1 MRGSMF
7 PIATATFAML
17 VATCPARAGAP
28 FVTDDPEPVGDGH
41 WEVYGFSQG
50 SHSREDSS
58 GTLLGI
64 DANYGVG
71 PSAQLHLI
79 APLTYDAPGG
89 SGSSNT
95 GIGDVEL
102 GVKCRLADPGPDD
115 WWPQVGVYPLLEIP
129 TGDADHGLGTSHRR
143 TFLPLWLQKDSG
155 NWTTYGGG
163 GRWMNPGAGN
173 HDYWFFG
180 WLLQYQVTDRFS
192 LGGELF
198 HQSADVA
205 DGADTSGFNVGGS
218 YDLDDHYHLLASAGR
233 GLQNTAQTNEFSYYL
248 AIQWTR

>member
-1 MRGSMF
+1 MRPSMI
-7 PIATATFAML
+7 PMAAAFAIL
-17 VATCPARAGAP
+17 VATWPAWAGAP
-28 FVTDDPEPVGDGH
+28 FITDDPEPVGDGH
-41 WEVYGFSQG
+41 WEIYGFSQG
-50 SHSREDSS
+50 SHSRGDDS
-58 GTLLGI
+58 GTLLGV

-71 PSAQLHLI
+71 PNAQLHVI
-79 APLTYDAPGG
+79 TPLAYENPGG
-89 SGSSNT
+89 SESHST

-102 GVKCRLADPGPDD
+102 GVKYRFVDPGPDD
-115 WWPQVGVYPLLEIP
+115 WWPQVGVYPLLELP

-143 TFLPLWLQKDSG
+143 MFLPVWLQKDFG
-155 NWTTYGGG
+155 QWTTYGGG

-180 WLLQYQVTDRFS
+180 WLLQRQVTDRLS

-198 HQSADVA
+198 HQSADA
-205 DGADTSGFNVGGS
+205 DDGNDTTGFNVGGS

-233 GLQNTAQTNEFSYYL
+233 GLRNAARTNAFSYYV